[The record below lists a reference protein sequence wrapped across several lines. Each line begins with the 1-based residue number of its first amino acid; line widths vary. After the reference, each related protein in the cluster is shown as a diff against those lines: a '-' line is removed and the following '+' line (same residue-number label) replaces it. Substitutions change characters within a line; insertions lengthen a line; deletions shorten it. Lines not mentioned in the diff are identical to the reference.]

1 MWMKRSSGRCL
12 LSGFPPYLR
21 EPSWVDPEVTFR
33 ILRRTGVLFG
43 KISEGIFQQMVF
55 AIVLGKMC
63 F

>member
-1 MWMKRSSGRCL
+1 MDEKKFRTVSSVR
-12 LSGFPPYLR
+12 LSPYLS
-21 EPSWVDPEVTFR
+21 EPFWVDPEVTFR

-43 KISEGIFQQMVF
+43 KISKGIFQQMVF

>member
-1 MWMKRSSGRCL
+1 MDEKKFRTVSSVR
-12 LSGFPPYLR
+12 LSPYLR

-55 AIVLGKMC
+55 AIVLG
-63 F
+63 